1 MTAFF
6 YLFIMNKIL
15 YIHFMAKSKSY
26 SYIIDNLSSDN
37 GEKIKKALKNI
48 PEIKSITINISSG
61 TVDLI
66 SSKDAEIELKYA
78 CDIAGASFRVQIN
91 KKKGLFF

>member
-1 MTAFF
+1 MT
-6 YLFIMNKIL
+6 
-15 YIHFMAKSKSY
+15 KSKNY
-26 SYIIDNLSSDN
+26 SYIIDSLSSEN

-48 PEIKSITINISSG
+48 PEIKSITINVPSG

-78 CDIAGASFRVQIN
+78 CDIAGASFRVQIS
-91 KKKGLFF
+91 KKRGLFS